1 MENQKNQSQQEQ
13 QHTPQQAPSRQ
24 EGVDQ
29 STQAAGGANGYD
41 PNREQQEVNRE
52 QRELNTESE
61 ESNDSKNPN
70 PSQTP
75 GRGI

>member
-41 PNREQQEVNRE
+41 PEREQQEVNRE
-52 QRELNTESE
+52 QRELNTE